1 MTSSQGVGPGGH
13 GSGTTPLQRDVET
26 SAFVEGNKRSLAM
39 VREDTFEINVFT
51 QLTDDGKYKYT
62 ATPGKPT
69 LHPLLHLRI
78 SREPIPVEDE
88 RLMEIYDKILDTLP
102 GIIRKKLYLELDKPF
117 AERDPSYVALN
128 NLIVL
133 VAKGMVQLEIVSR
146 PMEPNS
152 AAETFYKLNLA
163 LPYIAMR
170 AVIFHGQNILTEAEQ
185 FLTSVG
191 HEHLQFDILSNYVKE
206 LKASYEELKAIQEA
220 ILNGAGE
227 EEIQAKMNE
236 LNSKISA
243 LYERFYRTSVG
254 NEMQILGPLIN
265 SMATACSCFSLGF
278 SSPSLLLGFSV
289 ATIGLNGSESNTGIL
304 GSAWETLIDALV
316 NGFAE
321 MHLSGIHNVGNQKIF
336 ENLTKTLFLGIATLS
351 FLVVEEGIGNSP
363 VKDPKEK
370 ERLHSFSFE
379 IALRF
384 VLGST
389 LIKDLSQAIART
401 AATDNKTER
410 LISEIL
416 EFTAIF
422 TAILAA
428 SRENPEK
435 ALSFFNEF
443 RTKLSD
449 GINRI
454 EEYLSESLANG
465 TFEGKKAD
473 MLALFLQQAKMALNK
488 DDLSSL
494 FAAYEGI
501 IGHFGIS
508 HEDMIKDLEEI
519 KQFGLNIANAAMQ
532 TQAEKTTRTTGIQ
545 QAM

>member
-170 AVIFHGQNILTEAEQ
+170 AVIFHGQNILTEAGQ

-206 LKASYEELKAIQEA
+206 LKASYK
-220 ILNGAGE
+220 
-227 EEIQAKMNE
+227 
-236 LNSKISA
+236 
-243 LYERFYRTSVG
+243 
-254 NEMQILGPLIN
+254 
-265 SMATACSCFSLGF
+265 
-278 SSPSLLLGFSV
+278 
-289 ATIGLNGSESNTGIL
+289 
-304 GSAWETLIDALV
+304 
-316 NGFAE
+316 
-321 MHLSGIHNVGNQKIF
+321 
-336 ENLTKTLFLGIATLS
+336 
-351 FLVVEEGIGNSP
+351 
-363 VKDPKEK
+363 
-370 ERLHSFSFE
+370 
-379 IALRF
+379 
-384 VLGST
+384 
-389 LIKDLSQAIART
+389 
-401 AATDNKTER
+401 
-410 LISEIL
+410 
-416 EFTAIF
+416 
-422 TAILAA
+422 
-428 SRENPEK
+428 
-435 ALSFFNEF
+435 
-443 RTKLSD
+443 
-449 GINRI
+449 
-454 EEYLSESLANG
+454 
-465 TFEGKKAD
+465 
-473 MLALFLQQAKMALNK
+473 
-488 DDLSSL
+488 
-494 FAAYEGI
+494 
-501 IGHFGIS
+501 
-508 HEDMIKDLEEI
+508 
-519 KQFGLNIANAAMQ
+519 
-532 TQAEKTTRTTGIQ
+532 
-545 QAM
+545 